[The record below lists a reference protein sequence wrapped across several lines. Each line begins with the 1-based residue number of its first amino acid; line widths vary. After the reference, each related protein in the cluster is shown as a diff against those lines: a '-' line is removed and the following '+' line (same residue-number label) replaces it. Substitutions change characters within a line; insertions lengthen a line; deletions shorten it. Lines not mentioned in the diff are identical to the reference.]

1 MLEPSEGINATL
13 WLIAAAVSFVPFIMF
28 LVSYLRVRSTKLLV
42 TTLAFFVFLVKSLIL
57 SMKLFIQTYS
67 DEFWWSV
74 VAILDISII
83 VLITIALLKKK

>member
-1 MLEPSEGINATL
+1 
-13 WLIAAAVSFVPFIMF
+13 MF